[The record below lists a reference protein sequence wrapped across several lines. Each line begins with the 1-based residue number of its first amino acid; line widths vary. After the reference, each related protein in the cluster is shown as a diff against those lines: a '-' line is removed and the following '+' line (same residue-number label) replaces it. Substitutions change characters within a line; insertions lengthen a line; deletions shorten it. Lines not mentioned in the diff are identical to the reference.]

1 MTGTDGNVF
10 NVLHNPSLGQV
21 NLGGGTGS
29 PLHKEDSPP
38 RTVVLFY
45 LEGLMTWR
53 TLNFCIN
60 TEALKF

>member
-38 RTVVLFY
+38 RTVVLFH
-45 LEGLMTWR
+45 
-53 TLNFCIN
+53 
-60 TEALKF
+60 LKD

>member
-21 NLGGGTGS
+21 NLGGGAGS

-38 RTVVLFY
+38 RTVVLFQF
-45 LEGLMTWR
+45 GR
-53 TLNFCIN
+53 TDDLADI
-60 TEALKF
+60 KFLHQH